1 MKITVIT
8 PAIAISLFLQ
18 ACSTT
23 EQKQTSPVVVKN
35 SDVTIAYDMAGS
47 GDTTILFVHGWAINR
62 SFWQPQV
69 DAFAQRYTV
78 VAIDLGGHGES
89 GHNRN
94 SWNINDFANDVS
106 AVIDTLQLKKVI
118 LVGHSMAGDIVVETA
133 LARPNDIIGVIGIDN
148 LNDFTSSFSPEEQ
161 KQIDGFIQALKQ
173 NFTETVVTY
182 TKGSLFPENY
192 ADTVSVNR
200 VIRSIQQMD
209 STIATNTLAGLIAYS
224 TTEAQE
230 VSKLKLPLH
239 LIESNRT
246 VVNKDTLAKYCK
258 AGFYVKT
265 INGTGHYPMI
275 ERPAEFNALL
285 QETIDD
291 IGKGK

>member
-1 MKITVIT
+1 MKTSVMI
-8 PAIAISLFLQ
+8 PAIVISLLLQ
-18 ACSTT
+18 GCSTT
-23 EQKQTSPVVVKN
+23 EQEKISPVVVKN
-35 SDVTIAYDMAGS
+35 GNVAIAYDKVGS

-62 SFWQPQV
+62 SFWQQQV
-69 DAFAQRYTV
+69 DTFSKRYTV
-78 VAIDLGGHGES
+78 VAVDLGGHGES
-89 GHNRN
+89 GRNRN
-94 SWNINDFANDVS
+94 SWTINDFANDVIT
-106 AVIDTLQLKKVI
+106 VIDSLQLKNVI

-133 LARPNDIIGVIGIDN
+133 LARPKNVIGVIGIDN
-148 LNDFTSSFSPEEQ
+148 LNDFISSFSLEEQ
-161 KQIDGFIQALKQ
+161 KQIDGFIQTLKQ
-173 NFTETVVTY
+173 NFTETVVAY

-200 VIRSIQQMD
+200 VINSIRQMD
-209 STIATNTLAGLIAYS
+209 STIATNALAGVITYS

-230 VSKLKLPLH
+230 VSKLKLSLH

-246 VVNKDTLAKYCK
+246 VVNRDTLTKYCK

-275 ERPAEFNALL
+275 EKPAEFNILL

-291 IGKGK
+291 IGKGE

>member
-1 MKITVIT
+1 MKVTVIT
-8 PAIAISLFLQ
+8 PAIAMSLFLQ

-35 SDVTIAYDMAGS
+35 SDVTIAYDKAGS

-62 SFWQPQV
+62 SFWQQQV

-78 VAIDLGGHGES
+78 VAVDLGGHGES

-94 SWNINDFANDVS
+94 SWNINDFANDVT
-106 AVIDTLQLKKVI
+106 AVIDTLRLKKVI

-133 LARPNDIIGVIGIDN
+133 LARPNDVIGVIGIDN

-173 NFTETVVTY
+173 NFTETVVAY

-200 VIRSIQQMD
+200 VIRSIKQMD

-258 AGFYVKT
+258 TGFYVKT

>member
-1 MKITVIT
+1 MKTTVIIL
-8 PAIAISLFLQ
+8 AFVVSLLFQ

-23 EQKQTSPVVVKN
+23 EQKQTPPIVVKN
-35 SDVTIAYDMAGS
+35 GDVTIAYDKVGD

-62 SFWQPQV
+62 SFWQQQV
-69 DAFAQRYTV
+69 DAFGKRYTV
-78 VAIDLGGHGES
+78 VAVDLGGHGES

-94 SWNINDFANDVS
+94 TWNINDFANDV
-106 AVIDTLQLKKVI
+106 AAAIDTLRLKNII

-133 LARPNDIIGVIGIDN
+133 LARPGDVIGIIGIDN
-148 LNDFTSSFSPEEQ
+148 LNDFTSSFSSEEQ
-161 KQIDGFIQALKQ
+161 KQIDDFIGASKQ
-173 NFTETVVTY
+173 NFTETVVAY

-192 ADTVSVNR
+192 ADTISVNR
-200 VIRSIQQMD
+200 VINSIKQTD
-209 STIATNTLAGLIAYS
+209 STIAANTLAGVIAYA

-275 ERPAEFNALL
+275 EKPAEFNTLL

>member
-1 MKITVIT
+1 MKVTVIT
-8 PAIAISLFLQ
+8 PAIAMSLFLQ

-35 SDVTIAYDMAGS
+35 SDVTIAYDKAGS

-62 SFWQPQV
+62 SFWQQQV

-78 VAIDLGGHGES
+78 VAVDLGGHGES

-94 SWNINDFANDVS
+94 SWNINDFANDVT
-106 AVIDTLQLKKVI
+106 AVIDTLRLKKVI

-133 LARPNDIIGVIGIDN
+133 LARPNDVIGVIGIDN

-173 NFTETVVTY
+173 NFTETVVAY

-200 VIRSIQQMD
+200 VIRSIKQMD

-258 AGFYVKT
+258 TGFYVKT

-291 IGKGK
+291 IEKGK